1 MELGG
6 LGLTAL
12 RLKHLF
18 KLDLLTANS
27 NAALTCYDNLK
38 ILDDAGASEQLGL
51 GILPLCT
58 SNLNLAVVTTY
69 VAVYL

>member
-38 ILDDAGASEQLGL
+38 I
-51 GILPLCT
+51 
-58 SNLNLAVVTTY
+58 
-69 VAVYL
+69 

>member
-38 ILDDAGASEQLGL
+38 IKLLKQF
-51 GILPLCT
+51 P
-58 SNLNLAVVTTY
+58 
-69 VAVYL
+69 YLSLS